1 MGRSKTLT
9 TNYPVPQDDSEARS
23 AILEVGQAQRKIV
36 RLEAELNDKVA
47 KLKEQYGAKA
57 DVHRARVTELTEGLR
72 MFCEANRARL
82 TRDGRVKHHKFDT
95 GEISWRHRP
104 AKVTLKGIDQILE
117 RIREAGLTRFIRVK
131 EEINKEAM
139 LEDRENAVGITGVTI
154 GSDGEDFIVT
164 PDEAALEEAPA

>member
-47 KLKEQYGAKA
+47 KLKDQYGAKA

-82 TRDGRVKHHKFDT
+82 TRDGKVKHHKFDT
-95 GEISWRHRP
+95 GEISWRFRP
-104 AKVTLKGIDQILE
+104 ARVGLRGVEKIIEQVK
-117 RIREAGLTRFIRVK
+117 EAGLTKFLRVK
-131 EEINKEAM
+131 EEVNKEAM
-139 LEDRENAVGITGVTI
+139 LEDRETALGITGVTI

-164 PDEAALEEAPA
+164 PDEAALEEAAA